1 MKVIKQILL
10 GERVKGEKLPTVV
23 PPTERPMNQKDFSN
37 WCIEFNVSLL
47 YGKKVIHI
55 N

>member
-10 GERVKGEKLPTVV
+10 GERVKGEKLPKAV
-23 PPTERPMNQKDFSN
+23 PPTERPMNQKDFSL
-37 WCIEFNVSLL
+37 WCKEFNVSLL
-47 YGKKVIHI
+47 YNKKPIHI